1 MRIGQTSFIVF
12 ISKLGGSAIGF
23 LATIYFARVLGAEIL
38 GYFALA
44 LALVTWLTVPSGAGV
59 VGVGAAMKKRMS
71 EGADSGE
78 YLTASLLIV
87 GAVAVAI
94 IGSVIILGDYVN
106 AYVGRPVASFVA
118 GLLAVQIISE
128 FTRDI
133 LSGEQKVHISGLLT
147 PVKISGQSLAKLGL
161 VVLGFELT
169 GLLIGH
175 AVGGL
180 LVGIVGLY
188 FVSTEIARPR
198 REHFESL
205 FEYAR
210 FSWLSG
216 LKNKSFDDV
225 DVLVLGV
232 FVPSALVGVYS
243 VAWSIATFLT
253 LFDTA
258 VSSAVFPELSK
269 ADAEDS
275 REIVSKLVND
285 SLTYG
290 GLIVIPGLFGSWIL
304 GERLLRVYGSEFTQ
318 GATVLWILVLA
329 SLLYGYQK
337 QLMNALNAV
346 DRPELAFRIN
356 LSFIAANVVLNVV
369 LISAVGYVGA
379 AIATAV
385 SAGFGMVVSFFVL
398 RALLSFSIPHGEIA
412 RQFLA
417 AGLMAGIVTAG
428 LRTFEAIEFGYNII
442 VLLTLVSVGAGVYFA
457 ALYGLSTEFRSTV
470 VANSPVRIPQ
480 RLR

>member
-1 MRIGQTSFIVF
+1 MRIGQTSFVVF

-59 VGVGAAMKKRMS
+59 VSMGAAMKKRMS
-71 EGADSGE
+71 EGEDSAE
-78 YLTASLLIV
+78 YLTASLIIV
-87 GAVAVAI
+87 GTIGLAVV
-94 IGSVIILGDYVN
+94 GTVIVLGDYVN

-118 GLLAVQIISE
+118 GLLAVQLISE

-133 LSGEQKVHISGLLT
+133 LSGERKVHISGLLT
-147 PVKISGQSLAKLGL
+147 PVKISGQSLAKLAL
-161 VVLGFELT
+161 VVVGFELT

-180 LVGIVGLY
+180 LVGIAGMY
-188 FVSTEIARPR
+188 FVSTGVAQPQ

-232 FVPSALVGVYS
+232 FVPSALVGIYS

-269 ADAEDS
+269 ADSENS
-275 REIVSKLVND
+275 RNVVSKLIND

-290 GLIVIPGLFGSWIL
+290 GLIVIPGFFGSLIL
-304 GERLLRVYGSEFTQ
+304 GERLLRVYGPEFTQ
-318 GATVLWILVLA
+318 GATVLWVLVLS

-346 DRPELAFRIN
+346 DRPDIAFRIN
-356 LSFIAANVVLNVV
+356 LSFIAANVVLNVI
-369 LISAVGYVGA
+369 LIYAFGYIGA
-379 AIATAV
+379 AIATAM
-385 SAGFGMVVSFFVL
+385 SAGFGLLLSFFAL
-398 RALLSFSIPHGEIA
+398 RSLLSFSIPLGEVA
-412 RQFLA
+412 RQLLA
-417 AGLMAGIVTAG
+417 AGLMSGAVIAG
-428 LRTFEAIEFGYNII
+428 LWAFEAIEFGYNII
-442 VLLTLVSVGAGVYFA
+442 VLLTLVSSGASIYFL

-480 RLR
+480 KLR

>member
-1 MRIGQTSFIVF
+1 MRIGQTSFVVF
-12 ISKLGGSAIGF
+12 VSKLGGSAIGF

-38 GYFALA
+38 GYFALS

-71 EGADSGE
+71 EGTDSAE

-87 GAVAVAI
+87 GAVGVAI
-94 IGSVIILGDYVN
+94 VGSVLVLGDYID

-118 GLLAVQIISE
+118 GLLAVQVVSE
-128 FTRDI
+128 FTRDV
-133 LSGEQKVHISGLLT
+133 LSGERKVHISGFLT
-147 PVKISGQSLAKLGL
+147 PVKISGQTLSKLAF
-161 VVLGFELT
+161 VVVGFELT

-175 AVGGL
+175 AAGGL
-180 LVGIVGLY
+180 LVGIAGLY
-188 FVSTEIARPR
+188 FVSTGVARPQ

-232 FVPSALVGVYS
+232 FVPSALVGIYS

-275 REIVSKLVND
+275 REVVSKLIND

-290 GLIVIPGLFGSWIL
+290 GLIVIPGLFGSVIL
-304 GERLLRVYGSEFTQ
+304 GERLLRVYGPEFTQ
-318 GATVLWILVLA
+318 GATVLWILVLS

-346 DRPELAFRIN
+346 DRPDLAFRIN
-356 LSFIAANVVLNVV
+356 LSFIAVNVVLNVV
-369 LISAVGYVGA
+369 LIYALGYVGA
-379 AIATAV
+379 AIATAI
-385 SAGFGMVVSFFVL
+385 SAGYGMVVSFFVL
-398 RALLSFSIPHGEIA
+398 RSLLSFSIPRGEIA

-417 AGLMAGIVTAG
+417 AGLMAGAVIAG
-428 LRTFEAIEFGYNII
+428 LRAFEAIEFGYNII
-442 VLLTLVSVGAGVYFA
+442 VLLTLVSLGASIYFV

-470 VANSPVRIPQ
+470 VANSPIRIPQ
-480 RLR
+480 QLR